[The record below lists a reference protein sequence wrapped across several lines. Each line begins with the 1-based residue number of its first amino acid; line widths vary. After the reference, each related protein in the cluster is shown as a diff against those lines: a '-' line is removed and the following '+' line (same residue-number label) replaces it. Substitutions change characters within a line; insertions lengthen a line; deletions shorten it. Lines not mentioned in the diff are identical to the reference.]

1 MNSTQKWYVY
11 MHTDYGTPN
20 NKKIVLDI
28 FVLDFDS
35 AHVYLRNYR
44 KYINA
49 SVGMTTSKR
58 RLKA

>member
-1 MNSTQKWYVY
+1 
-11 MHTDYGTPN
+11 MHTDYGMPN

-44 KYINA
+44 KHINA

-58 RLKA
+58 KLKA